1 MQKVCHIAFIYGYSC
16 FKKNRN
22 KLYYLHSFL
31 FKKRVQSMYFRSKGG
46 IFHVYVR
53 FFIAISYISR

>member
-1 MQKVCHIAFIYGYSC
+1 
-16 FKKNRN
+16 
-22 KLYYLHSFL
+22 
-31 FKKRVQSMYFRSKGG
+31 MYFRSKGG